1 MKFTMLSMLI
11 KNIVISARLNT
22 WEMVGKADDLDSEL
36 KQLISQ
42 SSLCSLS
49 LPHPQQH
56 TLSLRC
62 ISSPQASAM
71 APQCQMSS
79 PESGSSLCLWHPF
92 LLSPTHVCIMFSLRC
107 IVSLLVSFCN
117 AWGAPLSECPHRDT
131 LCRSPSNSDLPS
143 NLTRGQPHFLQ
154 RFSLSRL
161 ERRTMP

>member
-11 KNIVISARLNT
+11 KNIVISARLNA

-56 TLSLRC
+56 TLSLRY
-62 ISSPQASAM
+62 IFSPQASAM

-117 AWGAPLSECPHRDT
+117 AWGAPLCLCQSAPIVT
-131 LCRSPSNSDLPS
+131 LCAVPPPTAIYLLTLLGASPTFCRDFPS
-143 NLTRGQPHFLQ
+143 VD
-154 RFSLSRL
+154 
-161 ERRTMP
+161 